1 MRNNTLVPS
10 IDLCCLTETETS
22 GCSTQNLE
30 SEQRHTWH
38 DLFTCQISS
47 ADEQSAQTV
56 NGRRVDLQGLDQ
68 LRQNVGAG
76 ALLTA
81 TALRE
86 HYRLL
91 EGEMAAENWL
101 AVQALFRQQI
111 RLVSA
116 LMPGSEDLS
125 LLAYQFG
132 TLQYCQ

>member
-1 MRNNTLVPS
+1 MEQLK
-10 IDLCCLTETETS
+10 
-22 GCSTQNLE
+22 QN
-30 SEQRHTWH
+30 
-38 DLFTCQISS
+38 
-47 ADEQSAQTV
+47 A
-56 NGRRVDLQGLDQ
+56 
-68 LRQNVGAG
+68 GAG

-91 EGEMAAENWL
+91 EGEMAGENWL
-101 AVQALFRQQI
+101 AVQALFRQQM

-116 LMPGSEDLS
+116 LTPGSEDLS